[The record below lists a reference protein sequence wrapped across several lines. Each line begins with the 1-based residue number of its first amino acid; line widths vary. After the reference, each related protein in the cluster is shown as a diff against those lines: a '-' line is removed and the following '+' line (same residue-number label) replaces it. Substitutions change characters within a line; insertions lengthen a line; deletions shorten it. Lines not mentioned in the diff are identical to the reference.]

1 MVFLSD
7 SAKDAIREYLKSRK
21 DLDEPMFIQYSR
33 NGAKGNRLTPRSI
46 ERIVKYYAI
55 KAGISKKVTP
65 HVIRHSFATDLLSNG
80 ADIRSVQMMLG
91 HANIATTQIYTHI
104 TDRQLKD
111 IHKKYHS
118 Q

>member
-1 MVFLSD
+1 
-7 SAKDAIREYLKSRK
+7 SAKDAIRTYLKNRK
-21 DLDEPMFIQYSR
+21 DLDEPLFVQYSR
-33 NGAKGNRLTPRSI
+33 NKTNSNASARLTPRSI

-91 HANIATTQIYTHI
+91 NSNIATTQIYTHV
-104 TDRQLKD
+104 TDKALRET
-111 IHKKYHS
+111 HKKFHNRK
-118 Q
+118 